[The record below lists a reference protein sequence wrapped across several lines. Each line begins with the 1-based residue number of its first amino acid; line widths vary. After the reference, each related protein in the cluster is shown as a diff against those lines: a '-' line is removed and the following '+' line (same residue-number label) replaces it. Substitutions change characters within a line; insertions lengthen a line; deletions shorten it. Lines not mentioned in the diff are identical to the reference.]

1 MQPRQYFQRRSIFI
15 GQNNGKFAENMIKN
29 YNNSIQINY
38 HICQMKFSV
47 IISTFNHP
55 GWLEKVLWG
64 YECQTY
70 KNFEVLIADDGSDEP
85 TRALIDHFKTSS
97 KLEII
102 HVWHEDAGYRKCQI
116 LNKAIL
122 AASTDYLLFTDGDCI
137 PRNDF
142 VEQHVKRAEK
152 GFFLSGGAIRLPL
165 DTSKL
170 ITRDDIV
177 IQRSFSRKWLEEN
190 GLEKKLLKNLKLNQN
205 KWLASVL
212 NFITPA
218 NASWNGGNASG
229 WKSDILSVN
238 GFDERLVYG
247 GLDREFGERMINKGI
262 KSKQLRYSA
271 ICIHLD
277 HSRGYKS
284 ESSIKKNIEM
294 RKVTRRER
302 KKSTEFGIIKQ
313 HESHVEEKA

>member
-1 MQPRQYFQRRSIFI
+1 MQPMQYFQRRSIFI
-15 GQNNGKFAENMIKN
+15 GKNNGKFAENMIKN
-29 YNNSIQINY
+29 HDNSFQINY
-38 HICQMKFSV
+38 HICQMKISV

-55 GWLEKVLWG
+55 GWLEKVLCG

-70 KNFEVLIADDGSDEP
+70 KNFEVLIADDGSGEP

-102 HVWHEDAGYRKCQI
+102 HIWHEDAGYRKCQI
-116 LNKAIL
+116 LNKAIVT
-122 AASTDYLLFTDGDCI
+122 AATDYLLFTDGDCI

-152 GFFLSGGAIRLPL
+152 GFFLSGGAIRLPM

-177 IQRSFSRKWLEEN
+177 NQRAFSRKWLEEN

-277 HSRGYKS
+277 HSRVYKS

-302 KKSTEFGIIKQ
+302 KIRTEFGIIKL
-313 HESHVEEKA
+313 HESPVEVKA